1 MSMLMVILETDKQ
14 TDTQGSLK
22 TNQRVE
28 CDKNTTSIHDHT
40 DENLVQEHKN

>member
-14 TDTQGSLK
+14 TDTQGSFK
-22 TNQRVE
+22 NKSKGRVWQ
-28 CDKNTTSIHDHT
+28 KHYSIHDHT